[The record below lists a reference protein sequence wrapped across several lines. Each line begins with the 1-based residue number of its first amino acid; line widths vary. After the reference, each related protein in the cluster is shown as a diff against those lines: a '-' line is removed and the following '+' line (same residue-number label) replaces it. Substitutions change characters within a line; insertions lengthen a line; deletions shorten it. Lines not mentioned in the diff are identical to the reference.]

1 MKKGT
6 RDALV
11 LGMLSGILVAV
22 LWPRSWVGVTG
33 AVVAGLCWLVAAERG
48 A

>member
-11 LGMLSGILVAV
+11 LGMLAGILVAV

-33 AVVAGLCWLVAAERG
+33 AVVAGLCWLVAAKRG

>member
-6 RDALV
+6 RDTLV
-11 LGMLSGILVAV
+11 LGMLAGILVAV

-33 AVVAGLCWLVAAERG
+33 AVVAGLCWLGAVERG